1 MKVFNQKHANLEF
14 CVHVNVIILK
24 MCPKYFQK
32 TNYTILLNFKI
43 KDKESAFIEKYEMKG
58 TLDIFLCD
66 SPFRFLPV

>member
-1 MKVFNQKHANLEF
+1 
-14 CVHVNVIILK
+14 